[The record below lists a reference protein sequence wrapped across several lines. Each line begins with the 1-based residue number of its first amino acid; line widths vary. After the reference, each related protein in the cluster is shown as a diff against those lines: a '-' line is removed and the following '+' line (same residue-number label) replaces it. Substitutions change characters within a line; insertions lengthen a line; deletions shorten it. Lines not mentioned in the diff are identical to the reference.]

1 MNDWIAYNNNTYSKT
16 NENLISLYIFINH
29 FMISIIIV
37 YFFCQHNNSSI
48 AFNNNNIVRVLI
60 INFPWFNTTIEIVNK
75 YTFRYRKYFVGYTL
89 VPFHQF
95 QCKYSNC
102 LCLYYN
108 TIHINNNDNNNNN
121 KYSVLLS
128 YNI

>member
-1 MNDWIAYNNNTYSKT
+1 M

-37 YFFCQHNNSSI
+37 YFFVNITIHLYPYS
-48 AFNNNNIVRVLI
+48 AFNNNNIVRVFI
-60 INFPWFNTTIEIVNK
+60 INFPWFNTTFEIVNK

-121 KYSVLLS
+121 KSSVLFS
-128 YNI
+128 YNISFICFCAI